1 MRRGGSTNVVTSSEH
16 TNYYFEVNIDG
27 FEEALDR

>member
-1 MRRGGSTNVVTSSEH
+1 MQHGGSTNVVTSSEH
-16 TNYYFEVNIDG
+16 TNYYFEVNTNG